1 MSTGISAGV
10 LTGVPWRPVAFLTSA
25 GLILLAVPSTWA
37 TSVLARIALPVGLA
51 SLAAATAYL
60 LDEAAAEAV
69 AATPTSLRARSLE
82 RLRLA
87 GVVLALGVLGIAA
100 GAVRTDSAARLGV
113 VAELAGCMV
122 AAVAAAAALRRRV
135 PEPGEVVGAGVLAV
149 VVPLALVRPLDRW
162 VDLFPTEAGARW
174 PGSFV
179 AWGLV
184 TAAALVTLGR
194 ATRDPLG

>member
-1 MSTGISAGV
+1 MSTRISAGV